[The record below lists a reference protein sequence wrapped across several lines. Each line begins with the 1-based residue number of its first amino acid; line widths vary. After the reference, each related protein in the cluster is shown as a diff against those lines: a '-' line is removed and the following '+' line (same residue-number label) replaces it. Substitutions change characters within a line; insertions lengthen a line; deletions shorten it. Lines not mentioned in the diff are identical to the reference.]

1 VRPGTSS
8 HWLDGQRPPVNPL
21 WGIRPSPDA
30 EIAAFE
36 HGQAVAADITVQ
48 LNDWP
53 PRSLYDV
60 RVGIQW
66 QVLAARLELHRHV
79 LATRRALG
87 LVCGEHADFSHMR
100 CVARAGHF
108 HPCDFRVVPRLAPV
122 PETAEERIERVT
134 AQIEHMTARV
144 DQLTG
149 IIEGLP

>member
-1 VRPGTSS
+1 MIPGTSA
-8 HWLDGQRPPVNPL
+8 HWLDAQRPPLIGVNL
-21 WGIRPSPDA
+21 SGDA
-30 EIAAFE
+30 EQAALG
-36 HGQAVAADITVQ
+36 HGYALAMSGVP
-48 LNDWP
+48 WP

-79 LATRRALG
+79 LATRRAFG

-100 CVARAGHF
+100 CVAMAGHF
-108 HPCDFRVVPRLAPV
+108 GPCDFRVVPRPAPV

-149 IIEGLP
+149 IIARLP